1 MTMASATGS
10 ACEKKKVK
18 LDYNKQM
25 LMSMK
30 TKLLIALLLTVMLGA
45 CYPDGPDYY
54 EDTDVVLTTFDD
66 TYDFTSK
73 STYARP
79 DQIVVDIDIE
89 DGDTTYEYMKPQFAT
104 PIFQAIDANMT
115 SRGFTKVDLDQDPD
129 LLLMPAGLS
138 STTFFYSYWYD
149 WWYGCYYGCG
159 WGWYYPPYY
168 TVSSYTTG
176 SMIMTITDPNL
187 ANDSPINR
195 SPAVWIS
202 VANGLASGYY
212 DITRVTESIDQ
223 SFEQSPYL
231 KTN

>member
-1 MTMASATGS
+1 MPQGAALLVERATGG
-10 ACEKKKVK
+10 KVLRK
-18 LDYNKQM
+18 RRRTFERSGDRRF
-25 LMSMK
+25 
-30 TKLLIALLLTVMLGA
+30 V
-45 CYPDGPDYY
+45 D
-54 EDTDVVLTTFDD
+54 EEHVVHEFAHDL
-66 TYDFTSK
+66 
-73 STYARP
+73 
-79 DQIVVDIDIE
+79 VEIDR
-89 DGDTTYEYMKPQFAT
+89 GDTIYEYMKPSFAT
-104 PIFQAIDANMT
+104 PIFAAIDDNMEALGYE
-115 SRGFTKVDLDQDPD
+115 RVGIDDDPE
-129 LLLMPAGLS
+129 LILTPAGLS

-149 WWYGCYYGCG
+149 WWYYGY
-159 WGWYYPPYY
+159 GWYYPPYY

-176 SMIMTITDPNL
+176 TFIITISDPEL